1 MAPPTTTTATK
12 SDRPTSFSSLQPSL
26 HPLLLR
32 SLSSLSFPTPTPI
45 QATLIPLA
53 LSSSRDILARAR
65 TGSGKTLAYSIPI
78 VQGILTRRER
88 GEGGQGTRA
97 LVLVPTRELAE
108 QVRGQIGRLVEGL
121 GIDGNENSSKG
132 DGGIRV
138 VNIVGGGIGN
148 SRKKRKGAN
157 GAGGERVER
166 LQLAD
171 RPEIVVA
178 TPSRALA
185 HLRSE
190 TLDLSTLDYLVIDE
204 ADLILSYGHS
214 SDDIRSLLSGAS
226 ISTTSGGLPKVYQ
239 SFLMSATLTGEV
251 EELKGVVLKNP
262 VVLKLEE
269 DENELA
275 NLSQFCVR
283 CTEEDKFLLLY
294 VILKLKLIKGKCLIF
309 VNDTDRGYRV
319 KLFLE
324 KFGIKSGVL
333 NAELPFNSRYHAVQE
348 FNRGVFDYLIAT
360 DESGLEGHDRDDA
373 QLDEEDEEAGEVSGS
388 KDQGLISTQPGE
400 GEAAAEEQTPQQ
412 PPSKK
417 RKRKE
422 TSSSR
427 PSTTE
432 YGVSRGIDFV
442 DVACVLNFDLPFSS
456 RSYTHRVGRTARAGR
471 TGTSLSFIVPRE
483 QWGKLKKNDV
493 SLPTAKYDEKVW
505 SRIEK
510 AQKSKGGEVK
520 EYKFDLKQVEGFRYR
535 MEDGLRS
542 VTKAAVRE
550 ARIKEIKNEVVNSEK
565 LKAHFEDNPKD
576 LAFLRHDKPLHPSRV
591 QPHLKHVPGYLMPRI
606 AAVGSSDAA
615 VANNVESNS
624 REAEGGEG
632 GNGNGGGIGGQV
644 PFHKPGTK
652 SARGALGGR
661 GGGRGGRGGRG
672 GSNSRGGGGG
682 KRQDPL
688 KGGFKFGAGKK

>member
-1 MAPPTTTTATK
+1 MAPSTSTSQSGDKVP
-12 SDRPTSFSSLQPSL
+12 SFSSVQPPL
-26 HPLLLR
+26 HPLVLR
-32 SLSSLSFPTPTPI
+32 SLSALAFPVPTPI

-53 LSSSRDILARAR
+53 LSSSRDVLARAR
-65 TGSGKTLAYSIPI
+65 TGSGKTLAYAIPI
-78 VQGILTRRER
+78 VQGILQRRER
-88 GEGGQGTRA
+88 GDEPGTRA

-121 GIDGNENSSKG
+121 GLDEAGAAKAK
-132 DGGIRV
+132 GIRV
-138 VNIVGGGIGN
+138 ANIVGGVDA
-148 SRKKRKGAN
+148 SRKKRKTA
-157 GAGGERVER
+157 GAGSERVER

-214 SDDIRSLLSGAS
+214 SDDIRALLSGA
-226 ISTTSGGLPKVYQ
+226 GAGGAGLPKVYQ

-262 VVLKLEE
+262 IVLKLDE
-269 DENELA
+269 DESELA

-373 QLDEEDEEAGEVSGS
+373 EADEDERGVKADNGAEGAG
-388 KDQGLISTQPGE
+388 LLTTQPGE
-400 GEAAAEEQTPQQ
+400 EGDEAAEEAEASTSQ
-412 PPSKK
+412 PASKK
-417 RKRKE
+417 RKRKDQA
-422 TSSSR
+422 SSR

-442 DVACVLNFDLPFSS
+442 DVACVLNFDLPFSA

-510 AQKSKGGEVK
+510 SQKSKGGEIK

-535 MEDGLRS
+535 MEDGLRA

-565 LKAHFEDNPKD
+565 LKAHFEDNPRD

-615 VANNVESNS
+615 IANSVGSS
-624 REAEGGEG
+624 SDASGAGEG
-632 GNGNGGGIGGQV
+632 GQRNPGAAGESNV

-652 SARGALGGR
+652 SARGGARGGRGGR
-661 GGGRGGRGGRG
+661 GGGRGGKQGGQG
-672 GSNSRGGGGG
+672 A

-688 KGGFKFGAGKK
+688 KGGFKFGKK

>member
-1 MAPPTTTTATK
+1 MSTSKSKKPTAFAALE
-12 SDRPTSFSSLQPSL
+12 PAL

-32 SLSSLSFPTPTPI
+32 ALSSLQFAVPTPI

-53 LSSSRDILARAR
+53 LESARDILARAR
-65 TGSGKTLAYSIPI
+65 TGSGKTLAYAIPV
-78 VQGILTRRER
+78 VQGILQRREQ
-88 GEGGQGTRA
+88 GQLQGTRA

-108 QVRGQIGRLVEGL
+108 QVRGQIGRLVDGL
-121 GIDGNENSSKG
+121 GLG
-132 DGGIRV
+132 DAEGDRIRV
-138 VNIVGGGIGN
+138 VNVVGEQGG
-148 SRKKRKGAN
+148 RKKRKTT
-157 GAGGERVER
+157 GGERVER
-166 LQLAD
+166 MQLAD

-190 TLDLSTLDYLVIDE
+190 SLHLEHLDYLVIDE

-214 SDDIRSLLSGAS
+214 SEDIRSILSGPWN
-226 ISTTSGGLPKVYQ
+226 LPKVYQ

-251 EELKGVVLKNP
+251 EELKGVVLRNP
-262 VVLKLEE
+262 IVLKLEDDE
-269 DENELA
+269 DELA

-283 CTEEDKFLLLY
+283 CSEEDKFLLLY

-324 KFGIKSGVL
+324 KYGIKSGVL

-360 DESGLEGHDRDDA
+360 DESGLEGHDRDTN
-373 QLDEEDEEAGEVSGS
+373 EEEEKDGEAS
-388 KDQGLISTQPGE
+388 GLISTQPAGADSTD
-400 GEAAAEEQTPQQ
+400 GADVEAAPQ
-412 PPSKK
+412 PSKK

-422 TSSSR
+422 ASSK

-442 DVACVLNFDLPFSS
+442 DVACVINFDLPFSS

-483 QWGKLKKNDV
+483 QWGKQKKNDV
-493 SLPTAKYDEKVW
+493 SLETAKYDEKVW
-505 SRIEK
+505 ARIEK
-510 AQKSKGGEVK
+510 AQKTKAQEIK
-520 EYKFDLKQVEGFRYR
+520 EYKFDFKQVEGFRYR

-550 ARIKEIKNEVVNSEK
+550 ARIKEIKNEVLNSEK
-565 LKAHFEDNPKD
+565 LK
-576 LAFLRHDKPLHPSRV
+576 
-591 QPHLKHVPGYLMPRI
+591 
-606 AAVGSSDAA
+606 
-615 VANNVESNS
+615 
-624 REAEGGEG
+624 
-632 GNGNGGGIGGQV
+632 
-644 PFHKPGTK
+644 
-652 SARGALGGR
+652 
-661 GGGRGGRGGRG
+661 
-672 GSNSRGGGGG
+672 
-682 KRQDPL
+682 
-688 KGGFKFGAGKK
+688 